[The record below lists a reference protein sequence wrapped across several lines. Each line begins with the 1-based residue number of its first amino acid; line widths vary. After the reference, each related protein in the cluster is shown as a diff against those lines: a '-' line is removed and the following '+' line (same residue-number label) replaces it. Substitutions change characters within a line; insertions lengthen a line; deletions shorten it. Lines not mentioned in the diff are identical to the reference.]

1 MAYRKGDE
9 LKKLTNYVNDLQV
22 LVLVYD
28 LKTDT
33 LVREKRINYGN
44 PEDRQWIGK
53 MSFWA
58 FTNHCSVETY
68 AISDIDLAT
77 EKVTNEI

>member
-9 LKKLTNYVNDLQV
+9 LKKLTKFVTDLPV

-28 LKTDT
+28 LKTDE

-58 FTNHCSVETY
+58 FNNGCSVETY
-68 AISDIDLAT
+68 AVKDVDLAT
-77 EKVTNEI
+77 EKPK